1 MSDVTTNGS
10 TLIDILKS
18 LDAEWTK
25 DNWPH
30 DEDPRPRSYYAVAA
44 DRIAELEA
52 ALRVYACEAGT
63 CQCVDGRSA
72 AICGEIAAKALRG
85 QGGE

>member
-1 MSDVTTNGS
+1 MSDVITDGS

-30 DEDPRPRSYYAVAA
+30 DDEPRPRSYYSVAA
-44 DRIAELEA
+44 DRVAELEA
-52 ALRVYACEAGT
+52 ALRRINALNDNPAKFSKEIQNVL
-63 CQCVDGRSA
+63 DA
-72 AICGEIAAKALRG
+72 AIDTRDTVFR
-85 QGGE
+85 